1 MRARKIWIVALA
13 LLGLGVALPGAD
25 FWEKKKF
32 SEWTD
37 KEVNKM
43 LTNSPWAAS
52 VDLRVGMP
60 MGPMGGGRSGPG
72 GAMGGPP
79 GGGGGGFGG
88 EGGAELGGGGLGG
101 GMPGG
106 FEGPAAPPAIPVTIR
121 WQTALPVRQALVR
134 ARFGSEAATSPE
146 AQQMLSAE
154 QQTYI
159 IAVGGLP
166 PMLLRGAE
174 PDKLKTEAVLKVKG
188 RQPLRA
194 QDVRFSREQDR
205 LTLFLVFPRTQPD
218 GYTIRLEDKEVE
230 FSLRLAAADIK
241 RKFKLKE
248 MLYDGRLE
256 L

>member
-1 MRARKIWIVALA
+1 MRVVRTAPAIAVV
-13 LLGLGVALPGAD
+13 LGVALPAAD

-32 SEWTD
+32 SEWTE

-43 LTNSPWAAS
+43 LNNSPWAAS
-52 VDLRVGMP
+52 VDVRIGMP
-60 MGPMGGGRSGPG
+60 MDPMGGGRSGRG
-72 GAMGGPP
+72 GGGMGGPS
-79 GGGGGGFGG
+79 GGGFGG
-88 EGGAELGGGGLGG
+88 EGAELGGGGGRGG

-106 FEGPAAPPAIPVTIR
+106 FEGPTAPPAIPVVIR

-159 IAVGGLP
+159 IGVAGLP

-174 PDKLKTEAVLKVKG
+174 PEKLKAAALIKIKG
-188 RQPLRA
+188 RQSLHAR
-194 QDVRFSREQDR
+194 DVRFSREQNR
-205 LTLFLVFPRTQPD
+205 LTLFFVFPRTEPE
-218 GYTIRLEDKEVE
+218 GYAIRLEDNEVE
-230 FSLRLAAADIK
+230 FALHLGAADIK

-248 MLYDGRLE
+248 MLYEGKLE